1 MIGFLMFYWLFSIPV
16 LEGLLLE
23 QEMEDEW
30 QLHVLA
36 VLFGGLLLPV
46 GLGVCIG
53 KYLDNR
59 E

>member
-1 MIGFLMFYWLFSIPV
+1 MISFLIFYWVFSILV

-23 QEMEDEW
+23 QETKVEW
-30 QLHVLA
+30 QLHVRV
-36 VLFGGLLLPV
+36 VLFGGLLLPL

-53 KYLDNR
+53 KYLDNG